1 MTIVDHH
8 DDAATTTTRPLSDFT
23 FRTELPGPDHH
34 ETPATRTPGDHARR
48 TVTIV
53 AASLLLVLIAAA
65 ATFAATGG
73 HWFVVR
79 TPSMGT
85 AAPVGT
91 LVLTRPTTVAD
102 LQVGDV
108 VAFHP
113 TDARQLT
120 YTHRIVA
127 ITGDAIQTRG
137 DINGSTDPWKT
148 TDTELVGKA
157 VTIAPGVGYL
167 ARALPLLLVGGLL
180 VIGLTRW
187 WLRADR
193 RGPVRMLGFSA
204 LYIVATVII
213 RPFVGLRQ
221 LATTNGPGGADVTAV
236 STGLL
241 PIRIEPLAG
250 HGTAAPVHLS
260 YGEVGTIH
268 MTGAPDD
275 NRYAL
280 AAHLDLPWTG
290 WLVLAAVWVLPVLWV
305 FVVGFRRSPFPSFV
319 VGLPD
324 PHVTPVGALA

>member
-1 MTIVDHH
+1 MTIVEAP
-8 DDAATTTTRPLSDFT
+8 DDAATTHSLSDFT
-23 FRTELPGPDHH
+23 FRTDASGPAHH

-48 TVTIV
+48 TATIV
-53 AASLLLVLIAAA
+53 AAALLLAFIAAA
-65 ATFAATGG
+65 AVFAATGG

-102 LQVGDV
+102 LHVGDV

-113 TDARQLT
+113 TDAQQLT

-127 ITGDAIQTRG
+127 ITGDAVQTRG

-148 TDTELVGKA
+148 TDAQIIGRAT
-157 VTIAPGVGYL
+157 TILPGVGYL

-180 VIGLTRW
+180 VVGLTRW

-193 RGPVRMLGFSA
+193 RGPVRMLGFSV
-204 LYIVATVII
+204 LYVVATVII

-221 LATTNGPGGADVTAV
+221 LATTNGPGGSELTAV

-241 PIRIEPLAG
+241 PIRIEPLPG
-250 HGTAAPVHLS
+250 HGVATPVHLG

-268 MTGAPDD
+268 MAGTPDD
-275 NRYAL
+275 GRYAL

-290 WLVLAAVWVLPVLWV
+290 WLVLAAIWLLPVVWV
-305 FVVGFRRSPFPSFV
+305 FAVGFRRSPFPSFT

-324 PHVTPVGALA
+324 LRVTPVGALA